1 MVIGT
6 LQEKKSKTNKVGQNI
21 WRVKRLPHT
30 GLLLTYSPF
39 GIDLQQLMLATCLLL
54 ARSNSLSLAH
64 KVVLAGGEAW
74 TRQEHVMS
82 HLWVLAVFA
91 WKS

>member
-1 MVIGT
+1 MIGT
-6 LQEKKSKTNKVGQNI
+6 LQEKKSKTNKVGQYI

-74 TRQEHVMS
+74 THQEHVMS